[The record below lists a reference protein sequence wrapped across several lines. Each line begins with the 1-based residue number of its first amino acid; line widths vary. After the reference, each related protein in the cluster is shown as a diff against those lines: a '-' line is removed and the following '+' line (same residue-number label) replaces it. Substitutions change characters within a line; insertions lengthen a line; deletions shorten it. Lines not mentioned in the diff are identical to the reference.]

1 MSGIGMYGTDHRAA
15 IRAYLTGRGAELT
28 ENDTEWVART
38 PDGGETQV
46 TFDGQGRLAGINAT
60 LSPDPPEPKRRRFWR
75 R

>member
-1 MSGIGMYGTDHRAA
+1 
-15 IRAYLTGRGAELT
+15 
-28 ENDTEWVART
+28 VART
-38 PDGGETQV
+38 PDGEETQV

>member
-15 IRAYLTGRGAELT
+15 ILAYLNERGAELT
-28 ENDTEWVART
+28 ENDSEWVVRT
-38 PDGGETQV
+38 ADGQESQV

-60 LSPDPPEPKRRRFWR
+60 LDPDPPEPRRRRFWR